1 VGREFYDWRKAKG
14 NVAHYW
20 IELASKDFW
29 AIYVQDLRFYDKA
42 SRPDQ
47 PILTLI
53 DSNTDGV
60 LMTHELITQL
70 GLNKSYDCDK
80 LHSA

>member
-14 NVAHYW
+14 NKAHYW
-20 IELASKDFW
+20 MELASKDFW

-80 LHSA
+80 LHRG